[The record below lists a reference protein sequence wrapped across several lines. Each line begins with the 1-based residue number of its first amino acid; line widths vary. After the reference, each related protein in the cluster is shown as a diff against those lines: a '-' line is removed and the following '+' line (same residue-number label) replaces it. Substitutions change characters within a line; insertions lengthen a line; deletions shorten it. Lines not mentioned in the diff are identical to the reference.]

1 MTPPALLTR
10 PAIVEFGKRVR
21 ALRLHAMLTQ
31 EELAD
36 RAYMRRLFVRHVEQG
51 KSNPSLG
58 SIVLLA
64 HGLGVEL
71 ADLFPKR

>member
-1 MTPPALLTR
+1 
-10 PAIVEFGKRVR
+10 
-21 ALRLHAMLTQ
+21 MLTQ

>member
-21 ALRLHAMLTQ
+21 AFRLQARLTQ
-31 EELAD
+31 EELAE

-64 HGLGVEL
+64 HGLDCSL
-71 ADLFPKR
+71 ADLFPKK